1 MVAKI
6 DIKSYENSEIGAVVS
21 LLTKNGYTVKFSRKD
36 SLTRTIIITKGV
48 SDGQDIPVAHG
59 RNDERPSDR

>member
-36 SLTRTIIITKGV
+36 SLTRTMIITKGV

-59 RNDERPSDR
+59 RNDERAQDR